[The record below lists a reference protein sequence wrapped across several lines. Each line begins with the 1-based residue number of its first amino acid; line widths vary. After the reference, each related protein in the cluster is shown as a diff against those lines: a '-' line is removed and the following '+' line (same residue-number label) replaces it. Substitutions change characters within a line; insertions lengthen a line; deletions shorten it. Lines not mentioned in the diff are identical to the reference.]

1 MLPFIEDCL
10 FASIAA
16 IGFGSISNV
25 PVKAFTGCA
34 ILAAAGHGTRTLL
47 TGHLDIGIIPASLV
61 GSLIIGLLSIPVAS
75 HWKAPAE
82 SMSFPALLPMIPGMY
97 AYRAIQ
103 ALIACLQHS
112 SETDFMHQLYLLN
125 YNDLICCT
133 IILLMFLGVTVPIF
147 CFKRYSFSATR

>member
-103 ALIACLQHS
+103 ALIACLQNS

-125 YNDLICCT
+125 YNGLICCT

>member
-125 YNDLICCT
+125 YNGLICCT

>member
-103 ALIACLQHS
+103 ALIACLQHF

-125 YNDLICCT
+125 YNGLICCT

>member
-125 YNDLICCT
+125 YNCLICCT

>member
-47 TGHLDIGIIPASLV
+47 TGHLEIGIIPASLV

-125 YNDLICCT
+125 YNGLICCT

>member
-103 ALIACLQHS
+103 ALIACLQNT

-125 YNDLICCT
+125 YNGLICCT

>member
-1 MLPFIEDCL
+1 MLPIIEDCF
-10 FASIAA
+10 FAAIAA

-25 PVKAFTGCA
+25 PAKTFTGCA

-47 TGHLDIGIIPASLV
+47 MGQLGISIIPASFA
-61 GSLIIGLLSIPVAS
+61 GSLVIGLLSIPVAS

-97 AYRAIQ
+97 AYRAMQ
-103 ALIACLQHS
+103 ALIACVRNS
-112 SETDFMHQLYLLN
+112 SESDFMHQLYLLN
-125 YNDLICCT
+125 YNGMVCCT
-133 IILLMFLGVTVPIF
+133 IVLLMFLGVTVPIF

>member
-103 ALIACLQHS
+103 ALIACLQHA

-125 YNDLICCT
+125 YNGLICCT

>member
-61 GSLIIGLLSIPVAS
+61 GSLIIGLRSIPVAS

-125 YNDLICCT
+125 YNGLICCT

>member
-1 MLPFIEDCL
+1 MLPFIEDCF

-47 TGHLDIGIIPASLV
+47 TGHFDIGIIPASLV

-103 ALIACLQHS
+103 ALIACLQNT

-125 YNDLICCT
+125 YNGLICCT

>member
-1 MLPFIEDCL
+1 MIPLLEDCF
-10 FASIAA
+10 FAAIAA

-25 PVKAFTGCA
+25 PVKAFSGCA

-47 TGHLDIGIIPASLV
+47 MGQFGVSIILASL
-61 GSLIIGLLSIPVAS
+61 IGGLVIGFLSIPVS
-75 HWKAPAE
+75 TRWKAPAE

-97 AYRAIQ
+97 AYRTIQ
-103 ALIACLQHS
+103 AFLACVQPA
-112 SETDFMHQLYLLN
+112 SESDFIHYLYLLN
-125 YNDLICCT
+125 YNGFVCSL